1 MFNIKNRTHLWEMGF
16 YLKEILSKSLEL
28 FMIKIKSWFSEIFW
42 PKQELIFK
50 RNSRAYILDQNT
62 PFYESSQN
70 TFSGSADYKRT
81 DILKYH
87 FLDEGNPKMDI
98 SDKPQN
104 RFLGTITILSSYYST
119 FEAVKAPYF
128 R

>member
-1 MFNIKNRTHLWEMGF
+1 
-16 YLKEILSKSLEL
+16 
-28 FMIKIKSWFSEIFW
+28 MIKIKSWFSEIVW
-42 PKQELIFK
+42 PKQEFIFK
-50 RNSRAYILDQNT
+50 RNSRAYILNQKT
-62 PFYESSQN
+62 TFYESSQN

-87 FLDEGNPKMDI
+87 FLDEGNPKMDTP
-98 SDKPQN
+98 DKPQN
-104 RFLGTITILSSYYST
+104 RFLCTITILSSYHRI

>member
-1 MFNIKNRTHLWEMGF
+1 MNQVK
-16 YLKEILSKSLEL
+16 
-28 FMIKIKSWFSEIFW
+28 
-42 PKQELIFK
+42 
-50 RNSRAYILDQNT
+50 
-62 PFYESSQN
+62 N
-70 TFSGSADYKRT
+70 TFGGSADYKRT

-98 SDKPQN
+98 SDEPQN
-104 RFLGTITILSSYYST
+104 RFLCTITILSLYCSI